1 LLWRHHF
8 VHRRILAEVRVYEAQ
23 RRAASDDDRERAGNV
38 RSGHWREKT
47 GGRWRIPIS
56 LIPSG
61 NIVWSYEERA
71 QYLPKNLPSG
81 FPYFASIGQYWK
93 SYCFICGLTQSRH
106 QFNFGDHLSSMVLGG
121 SFALEYSIRGAYEQ
135 TIGRLS
141 DGLVS
146 HELVEEDAYAAR
158 VAREYADFVYIR
170 PFTNFILAT
179 RLRSFGKKHRCGGKH
194 PIRKWE
200 RKFIL
205 SVDFGI
211 EAVYAHA
218 MLFASHV
225 TYGAESDETYTWVE
239 NVPETCSAIF
249 RESSGS
255 RKSAGDQPAIVRCHH
270 SRYQEFTDLAVKLA
284 ERDVHFLQVAGND
297 EIMVTVVV
305 PNGWT
310 YDLRQAT
317 GRCFLRRTFSRNL
330 ARNASPWNAACELCL
345 RSSVILQA
353 LELRSNIST
362 TINSLLSRIRS
373 KQRQNF
379 LAMDRTAATKSLV
392 TLSCPSGST
401 SGILNIGLNSV
412 TAALFVRHR
421 LYRARY
427 CS

>member
-1 LLWRHHF
+1 MLQGLKRFLKRRVLPFFLICFGAIILFIAVFWLKCAFMNPSVGPLPTTIAREQGTF
-8 VHRRILAEVRVYEAQ
+8 VPDIGAKNRRPLEDSYFSYPE
-23 RRAASDDDRERAGNV
+23 
-38 RSGHWREKT
+38 WY
-47 GGRWRIPIS
+47 
-56 LIPSG
+56 
-61 NIVWSYEERA
+61 IVWSYEERA

-93 SYCFICGLTQSRH
+93 SYCFICGLTQGRH

-141 DGLVS
+141 EWTSS

-170 PFTNFILAT
+170 PFYEFHFGHALAQLWKET
-179 RLRSFGKKHRCGGKH
+179 PLWGKH

-239 NVPETCSAIF
+239 NVPETLFRDFPRFKVDQEKAQEVSRQSYVAII
-249 RESSGS
+249 
-255 RKSAGDQPAIVRCHH
+255 P
-270 SRYQEFTDLAVKLA
+270 RYQEFTELAVKLA
-284 ERDVHFLQVAGND
+284 ERDVHFVQVAGND

-305 PNGWT
+305 PRGWT
-310 YDLRQAT
+310 YALPAGDGTLLFTENVLTQPGAKR
-317 GRCFLRRTFSRNL
+317 
-330 ARNASPWNAACELCL
+330 
-345 RSSVILQA
+345 IA
-353 LELRSNIST
+353 LECRVRALPT
-362 TINSLLSRIRS
+362 LIRH
-373 KQRQNF
+373 F
-379 LAMDRTAATKSLV
+379 
-392 TLSCPSGST
+392 T
-401 SGILNIGLNSV
+401 SAGIKIE
-412 TAALFVRHR
+412 HI
-421 LYRARY
+421 YDY
-427 CS
+427 